1 MSEDSVNVV
10 IEHINGRLD
19 HLKKRKVYETYR
31 IKNADLPT
39 DCAYIAE
46 HANIL
51 DCIVARIRELEAVL
65 KVIRTLQE
73 TEQADA
79 EKSN

>member
-10 IEHINGRLD
+10 IEHINGRLE

-31 IKNADLPT
+31 IKNAVLPT

-46 HANIL
+46 HANTL
-51 DCIVARIRELEAVL
+51 ECVVARIRELEAVL
-65 KVIRTLQE
+65 KVIRALQE